1 LTRKFGELA
10 LILAGLAVGAF
21 AFLGM
26 SLAVDQL
33 TMLLAV
39 GLFALALALIGPA
52 LNAYIA
58 GFGGERQGAVM
69 GLNSAAASVGKVV
82 GPLWAGYLYDV
93 NIEYP
98 YLSGAG
104 AFLLSTLVCIIG
116 LVSLGR
122 TSKDSCLPST
132 RDQAA
137 KVREQERLA

>member
-10 LILAGLAVGAF
+10 LILAGLVVGAF

-26 SLAVDQL
+26 SLAIDQL
-33 TMLLAV
+33 TTLLAV

-69 GLNSAAASVGKVV
+69 GLNSAAASLGKVA
-82 GPLWAGYLYDV
+82 GPLWAGYLYEV

-104 AFLLSTLVCIIG
+104 AFLLSTLVCIVG
-116 LVSLGR
+116 FASLR
-122 TSKDSCLPST
+122 RASTDAWPPST
-132 RDQAA
+132 SNHISE
-137 KVREQERLA
+137 VSEQERLT